1 MNLAQQLSISPD
13 AISQEVSGE
22 TVVLDLKSENYLG
35 LDELGT
41 RIWQLAE
48 STGTLQEIYDRM
60 LAEYE
65 VDEDQLEEDMGKLF
79 EQLVDMGLVQLSD

>member
-1 MNLAQQLSISPD
+1 MNLAQQVSISAD

-22 TVVLDLKSENYLG
+22 TVILDLKSENYFG
-35 LDELGT
+35 LDEVGT

-48 STGTLQEIYDRM
+48 STNTLQDIYDRM

-65 VDEDQLEEDMGKLF
+65 VDEDQLEEDMEKLF
-79 EQLVDMGLVQLSD
+79 KQLVDMGLVQLSD